1 MRLGPVIPL
10 RETGAPI
17 GDTQFDFQISIQDGR
32 ALAQEYG
39 TVLPDAVG
47 CSKELVLYDGGM

>member
-17 GDTQFDFQISIQDGR
+17 GDTQLDFQIDLESGR

-39 TVLPDAVG
+39 MVLPDVVDYP
-47 CSKELVLYDGGM
+47 KEQLYNGGM

>member
-17 GDTQFDFQISIQDGR
+17 GDTQLDFQIDLESGR

-39 TVLPDAVG
+39 MVLPDAVDYP
-47 CSKELVLYDGGM
+47 KEQLYSGGM

>member
-1 MRLGPVIPL
+1 VRLGPAIPL

-17 GDTQFDFQISIQDGR
+17 GDTQFDFQISVQDGR

-39 TVLPDAVG
+39 MVLPDAVDYP
-47 CSKELVLYDGGM
+47 KEQLYNGGM

>member
-1 MRLGPVIPL
+1 MRLGPAIPL

-17 GDTQFDFQISIQDGR
+17 GDTQFDFQISVQDGR

-39 TVLPDAVG
+39 TVLPEAVYPR
-47 CSKELVLYDGGM
+47 EQIYDGGM